1 MVTISLK
8 PFKKLYKRHLFIRF
22 RPVVPTYSTR
32 ESSPA
37 LKMEQTLSLSKWN
50 FSVLPDPRQG
60 TCEGGGEEE
69 ERKGGEGDEKERN
82 V

>member
-1 MVTISLK
+1 LVYI
-8 PFKKLYKRHLFIRF
+8 KKHSFLGF
-22 RPVVPTYSTR
+22 PTYSTR

-60 TCEGGGEEE
+60 TCEGGGEGEE
-69 ERKGGEGDEKERN
+69 EKERKRRGEGEEKERN

>member
-1 MVTISLK
+1 MK
-8 PFKKLYKRHLFIRF
+8 HLFIRF

-69 ERKGGEGDEKERN
+69 EGRRRGGGEEEEMKGGRRR
-82 V
+82 